1 MSFPQQ
7 QPLPRLEEER
17 PDLASYPGAREALP
31 TGEIVSG
38 DYAVRYASSLDE
50 LDRLARLRF
59 EVFNLELKEGL
70 EESYETGRDLD
81 EFDPQ
86 CHHLIVEHRP
96 SGAII
101 GTYRIQTADMAEAAL
116 GFYTAT
122 EFDLAKMP
130 REILDSAV
138 EVGRACIVR
147 EHRLKPVLFLLWKG
161 LALYMSHSGKRWLF
175 GPCSLTSQD
184 PWDGKRTLDYL
195 ERKDLVRRDVEIAAL
210 AGFECEWQGEDPC
223 PEKAANVELPP
234 LFQIYL
240 RYAGRVCGP
249 PVIDR
254 RFKTIDFFVLFDVE
268 ALTDRARRLFFG

>member
-1 MSFPQQ
+1 MTLPQQ
-7 QPLPRLEEER
+7 LPLPRLEEER
-17 PDLASYPGAREALP
+17 PELAGYPGARAALP
-31 TGEIVSG
+31 AGEIVNG
-38 DYAVRYASSLDE
+38 DYAVRYAAGVDE

-59 EVFNLELKEGL
+59 EVFNLELREGL
-70 EESYETGRDLD
+70 EESFETGRDLD
-81 EFDPQ
+81 EFDAQ

-96 SGAII
+96 SATII
-101 GTYRIQTADMAEAAL
+101 GTYRIQTTAMAMAAR

-122 EFDLAKMP
+122 EFDLSRMP
-130 REILDSAV
+130 GEILASSV
-138 EVGRACIVR
+138 EVGRACIAR

-161 LALYMSHSGKRWLF
+161 LALYMAHNRKRWLF

-184 PWDGKRTLDYL
+184 PWDGKRALDHL
-195 ERKDLVRRDVEIAAL
+195 QGRGLLRDDIEIGVVP
-210 AGFECEWQGEDPC
+210 GFECVWEGRDPE
-223 PEKAANVELPP
+223 PEKAEGLELPP

-268 ALTDRARRLFFG
+268 ALSERSRRLFFG